1 MRKTMKTNKP
11 SKKLV
16 KQLAKEYP
24 KGVVL
29 SAQKVKAP
37 AKKKTKK

>member
-1 MRKTMKTNKP
+1 MKTNKP

-24 KGVVL
+24 KGIVL
-29 SAQKVKAP
+29 ASQKMKAP
-37 AKKKTKK
+37 AKKKTQK